1 MPHVAHT
8 VGRLN
13 ALARAHDLVLRGLQG
28 NGRIIRRATLTG
40 LLEAIFQPYV
50 DIAPTGDLKPIVIS
64 GPGLIIGERAL
75 TSLALVLHE
84 LATNA
89 AKYGA
94 LSISEGFS
102 SRHLADCRQQFA
114 VALGRA

>member
-1 MPHVAHT
+1 M
-8 VGRLN
+8 
-13 ALARAHDLVLRGLQG
+13 
-28 NGRIIRRATLTG
+28 TG
-40 LLEAIFQPYV
+40 LLKAIFQPYV

-64 GPGLIIGERAL
+64 GPDLMIGERAL

-94 LSISEGFS
+94 LSISEGLVHVTWQIAGNNPEQKITGAPPSLRS
-102 SRHLADCRQQFA
+102 STTEVMSPSLRFT
-114 VALGRA
+114 